1 MKKLLSLFF
10 LLVFFY
16 NYGQIIQGRV
26 LDIDP
31 LNLDKMKSAVAEKT
45 KMFNSKEVSSR
56 FSTFEIISSVNL
68 ISQLVK
74 RNLIFGGKILVNFT
88 LLWLIGFGR

>member
-31 LNLDKMKSAVAEKT
+31 LNLDKMKSAVAEK
-45 KMFNSKEVSSR
+45 KMFNSKERSSR
-56 FSTFEIISSVNL
+56 FSTFKNNIRSS
-68 ISQLVK
+68 SK
-74 RNLIFGGKILVNFT
+74 
-88 LLWLIGFGR
+88 